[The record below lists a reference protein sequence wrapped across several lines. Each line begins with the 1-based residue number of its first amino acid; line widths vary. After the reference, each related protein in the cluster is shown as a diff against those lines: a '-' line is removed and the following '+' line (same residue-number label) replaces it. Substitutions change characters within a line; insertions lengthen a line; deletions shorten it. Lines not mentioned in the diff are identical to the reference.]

1 MDAYLHSLI
10 AYAIVAN
17 IVAIPLI
24 ILGRKFSLRCH
35 PIEYVMLYFC
45 WMVFV
50 LLVGSVFDDLNDAM
64 VKLEV
69 SSAEL
74 NTVFGIAGFFAGLS
88 LLPKIFFADKKA
100 NTVLVTSLT
109 AIFVAVIC
117 SKFVVLAFL
126 FTSEGV

>member
-24 ILGRKFSLRCH
+24 LLGRKFSLRCH

-45 WMVFV
+45 WLVFV
-50 LLVGSVFDDLNDAM
+50 LLVGSVFDDLNHAM

-74 NTVFGIAGFFAGLS
+74 NTVFGIAGFFAGPS
-88 LLPKIFFADKKA
+88 LMPKIFFANKQA
-100 NTVLVTSLT
+100 NTVLITSLT

-117 SKFVVLAFL
+117 S
-126 FTSEGV
+126 